1 MYWED
6 WGEGLTSKSV
16 PVLCVADVAKGT
28 VTVLQGVPS
37 HVSPGQVSANR
48 ASHTHTHPH
57 EGISRTSYG
66 ICNFTGRITSHMSCN
81 HVSLCNIMLCHVQ

>member
-1 MYWED
+1 MCKHDPVFIYILFFMASTPFLSPVVHQDKSVYWED

-37 HVSPGQVSANR
+37 HVSPGQVSKNG
-48 ASHTHTHPH
+48 ASHTHTH
-57 EGISRTSYG
+57 
-66 ICNFTGRITSHMSCN
+66 
-81 HVSLCNIMLCHVQ
+81 Q